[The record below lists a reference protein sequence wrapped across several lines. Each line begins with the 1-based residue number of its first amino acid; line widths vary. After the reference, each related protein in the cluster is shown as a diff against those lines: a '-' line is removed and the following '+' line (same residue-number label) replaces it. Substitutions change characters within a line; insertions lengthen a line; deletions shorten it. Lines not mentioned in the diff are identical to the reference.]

1 MKIVPY
7 THVAVEVFW
16 SYPVKGRLKK
26 MKGSKK
32 EGGSRKGEWKLD
44 GKVKN
49 MRITQMEL

>member
-1 MKIVPY
+1 
-7 THVAVEVFW
+7 
-16 SYPVKGRLKK
+16 

-49 MRITQMEL
+49 LRITQMELQSKGIKRGRRKPAPFHIKYFFQ